1 MFHGNFRIVMMTAT
15 LSLPSLA
22 LGAPAPGGDAAGQPG
37 RLGRGHGHGHGHGQ
51 AQQVKQGAQ
60 RPFGGEGDED
70 YGEKLSEPE
79 VAGIL
84 ASANGAVLEIA
95 KLAVSRATA
104 QEIKEFAAMLVKDHS
119 DVTRR
124 AGEVNSQLGQEPRE
138 SMKSMQLK
146 ASSILNLAI
155 LNAAQG
161 IEFDKMFLG
170 QTIERHEELLGLID
184 GELVPAAQSDKLKAF
199 LTDLRSVVVAHI
211 EAAKKLHF
219 DLVDVPS

>member
-1 MFHGNFRIVMMTAT
+1 MIHGNFRIVMLTAT
-15 LSLPSLA
+15 LSVPSLG
-22 LGAPAPGGDAAGQPG
+22 LSAPAPGGDASEQPG
-37 RLGRGHGHGHGHGQ
+37 RLGRGHGHGHGQ
-51 AQQVKQGAQ
+51 VQQVRQGAQ
-60 RPFGGEGDED
+60 RPFGGEEDED
-70 YGEKLSEPE
+70 YADKLSEPE

-84 ASANGAVLEIA
+84 ASANNGVLEIA
-95 KLAVSRATA
+95 KLAVSRATGK
-104 QEIKEFAAMLVKDHS
+104 EIKEFAVTLVKDHS

-138 SMKSMQLK
+138 TMKSMQLK